1 MNQRNQKR
9 SRGVIL
15 TLKGWE
21 KLYNGKQKWENH
33 EKSGHKCTLEEI
45 SELTGLTPNTVAKV
59 LARQEGVDKQTLVRL
74 FSAFN
79 LDLNKSDYS
88 KSTPDL
94 STLQALMSPKR
105 IDWDDEL
112 CVSMFYGRTT
122 ELALLEQ
129 WIIQEHSRVVALLG
143 MGGIGKTALAAKLVY
158 EIQGRFEYIIWRSLY
173 NAPSLFDLL
182 ADLIQFFSNNK
193 VSETDLS
200 SRIDSRIS
208 QLIDYLQKHRCLII
222 LDNAETILQSGTLA
236 GNYRE
241 GYEDYGQLIRRL
253 GQAIHQS
260 SLVLTSREKPKD
272 IASLEGEILP
282 VRSLQLRGLCEEDAK
297 IIFHS
302 KGLLG
307 DDPAKKALFERY
319 WGNPLALKIVATTII
334 DVFNGNISE
343 FLAQKIAVFNDIDAL
358 IGQQE
363 ERLSD
368 LEREVIYWLAVN
380 REPTPLPQLQ
390 EDIVSIGTSRKLIE
404 ALESLRRRSIIDKV
418 TAKEVEKSAALFTIQ
433 PLLMEYLTSKLIQ
446 QVCEEIVTQKIVLLK
461 SHALSKAQ
469 AKDYFREIQIRFI
482 VKPVIDEL
490 LTIFKN
496 QTRLENQLTQILS
509 KLQKEYPH
517 ELGYTGGN
525 ILNLLCQL
533 KTNLRGYDFSNL
545 SIWQVD
551 LRNINLPE
559 VNFQNA
565 NLSKSLFTKNFSGI
579 SKVVFSPNGK
589 TLVTSDANG
598 KICLWREVVV
608 GDSLTS
614 GTEEQFLTCLGH
626 ISSVRAIAFSPDG
639 STLQSGGTDENIRL
653 WDVSTGECL
662 KTFTEHPERM
672 RAVAFSPQGKILA
685 CNSDDQTVSL
695 WKVNTNQC
703 YKILRGHSGRV
714 LSAVFGPR
722 GKILASAS
730 SDKTVKLWDVST
742 GECLRTLLG
751 HTGFVWSVAFSSD
764 GQTIITGSNDQ
775 TVRCW
780 DTSTGVCLRTLHGH
794 VGRVRSV
801 AFAPKGK
808 IIASGSDDQTVRCW
822 DYSTGECLKT
832 LRGHTSLVWSVAFN
846 CEGNILA
853 SGSDDQSVRI
863 WDVSTGHA
871 LRNLQGYNN
880 GVLSVAFASQGKT
893 IVYGSDDQTV
903 CCWDVSTSQCYKTW
917 QIKANQVRTVAFSPQ
932 GNILATGGY
941 DHVIKLWD
949 TRTNLCYK
957 SLHGH
962 TGWVK
967 AVTFNPCGNI
977 LASSSDDQTVRLW
990 DISTGEVLKTLE
1002 HSHGVWSV
1010 AFSPDGQILA
1020 SGSDNQK
1027 VSLWNISTGECLKI
1041 LVGHQGWVLSTA
1053 FNSQGNILASGSK
1066 DKTVRCWDIRIGEC
1080 IQTLTGHT
1088 SWVLSV
1094 AFSPQGNILASGS
1107 TDQMI
1112 KLWDVSMG
1120 CCLKTLQGHTHW
1132 IRSVAFSPDG
1142 QTLVSG
1148 SEDGTVKL
1156 WDVLTGECLK
1166 TLRNERPYEGMNING
1181 VTGLTQETIDSLKL
1195 LGAVEQSSG

>member
-21 KLYNGKQKWENH
+21 KLYNGKQKWEDQ
-33 EKSGHKCTLEEI
+33 EKSGYKCTLEEI

-88 KSTPDL
+88 KSDPDL
-94 STLQALMSPKR
+94 WKLQALMNPKR
-105 IDWDDEL
+105 IDWEDEFS
-112 CVSMFYGRTT
+112 VSMFYGRTT
-122 ELALLEQ
+122 ELVLLEQ
-129 WIIQEHSRVVALLG
+129 WIIQEDSRVVALLG

-158 EIQGRFEYIIWRSLY
+158 EIKGRFEYIIWRSLY

-182 ADLIQFFSNNK
+182 ADLIQFFSNNQ
-193 VSETDLS
+193 VSEIDLS
-200 SRIDSRIS
+200 NRIDNRIS
-208 QLIDYLQKHRCLII
+208 QLINYLQQHRCLII
-222 LDNAETILQSGTLA
+222 LDNAETILQSGGIA

-272 IASLEGEILP
+272 VASLEGEILP
-282 VRSLQLRGLCEEDAK
+282 VRSLQLRGFCEEDAK

-307 DDPAKKALFERY
+307 DDPTQKELFERY
-319 WGNPLALKIVATTII
+319 RGNPLALKIVATTIQDI
-334 DVFNGNISE
+334 FNGNISE
-343 FLAQKIAVFNDIDAL
+343 FLEQKIAVFNDINAL
-358 IGQQE
+358 IKQQE

-380 REPTPLPQLQ
+380 REPTTLSQLQ

-404 ALESLRRRSIIDKV
+404 ALESLSRRSLIDKV
-418 TAKEVEKSAALFTIQ
+418 TAKEVEKSAALFSIQ
-433 PLLMEYLTSKLIQ
+433 PVLMEYLTSKLIQ

-461 SHALSKAQ
+461 SHALSKAE
-469 AKDYFREIQIRFI
+469 AKDHFRENQIRFI
-482 VKPVIDEL
+482 LKPLIDEL

-496 QTRLENQLTQILS
+496 QTILENQLTQILS
-509 KLQKEYPH
+509 NLQKEYPH

-533 KTNLRGYDFSNL
+533 KTNLKDYDFSNL
-545 SIWQVD
+545 SIWQAD
-551 LRNINLPE
+551 LRNINLHG
-559 VNFQNA
+559 VNFRNA
-565 NLSKSLFTKNFSGI
+565 NLSKSLFSKNFSRI
-579 SKVVFSPNGK
+579 STVVFSPKGK
-589 TLVTSDANG
+589 TLATSDVNG
-598 KICLWREVVV
+598 KICLWREFAV

-614 GTEEQFLTCLGH
+614 GTREQFLTCLGH
-626 ISSVRAIAFSPDG
+626 ISFVRVIAFSPDS
-639 STLQSGGTDENIRL
+639 STLQSGGTDENIKL

-662 KTFTEHPERM
+662 KTFTEHPEQM
-672 RAVAFSPQGKILA
+672 RAVAFSSQGKILA
-685 CNSDDQTVSL
+685 CACDDPTVSL
-695 WKVNTNQC
+695 WKLSTNQC
-703 YKILRGHSGRV
+703 YKILHGHSGRV

-722 GKILASAS
+722 SKILASAS

-742 GECLRTLLG
+742 GECLRTLQG
-751 HTGFVWSVAFSSD
+751 HTSLVWSVAFSSD
-764 GQTIITGSNDQ
+764 GKTIVSGSDDQ

-780 DTSTGVCLRTLHGH
+780 DCSTGECLKTLQGH
-794 VGRVRSV
+794 IGRVRSV

-822 DYSTGECLKT
+822 DCSTGECLRT
-832 LRGHTSLVWSVAFN
+832 LRGHTSLVLSVAFN

-853 SGSDDQSVRI
+853 SGSDDQTVRI

-893 IVYGSDDQTV
+893 IVYGSDDQTI
-903 CCWDVSTSQCYKTW
+903 CCWDVSTSQCYKSW
-917 QIKANQVRTVAFSPQ
+917 QIKASRVRTVAFSPQ

-941 DHVIKLWD
+941 DHVVKLWD
-949 TRTNLCYK
+949 MSTKVCYK
-957 SLHGH
+957 SLHAH

-967 AVTFNPCGNI
+967 AVTFTPCGNI

-990 DISTGEVLKTLE
+990 DISTGEVLKSLE
-1002 HSHGVWSV
+1002 HSHGVWSI
-1010 AFSPDGQILA
+1010 AFSPNGQILA
-1020 SGSDNQK
+1020 SGSDDQK
-1027 VSLWNISTGECLKI
+1027 VSLWNVSTGECLKI
-1041 LVGHQGWVLSTA
+1041 LARHTGWVLSTA

-1066 DKTVRCWDIRIGEC
+1066 DKTVKLWDISKSEC

-1107 TDQMI
+1107 TDQMVR
-1112 KLWDVSMG
+1112 LWDVSMG
-1120 CCLKTLQGHTHW
+1120 FCLKTLQGHTHW

-1156 WDVLTGECLK
+1156 WDVSTGECLK

-1181 VTGLTQETIDSLKL
+1181 VTGLTQETIASLKV
-1195 LGAVEQSSG
+1195 LGAVEQ